1 MRDTCETDAGLSPL
15 PERMNKQLLS
25 AALQANDWLRQT
37 ERSQCTGEQGKS
49 IKKLTAHLISVLEY
63 YFKKNSLRNEV
74 TQSWWTGMPVSFRL
88 AELFSAQLIS
98 SKLKRKWGPFAKH
111 SISVSHF
118 SAADSSF
125 YFICASSYFLIVT
138 VTGKSKKLMSVVSYK
153 T

>member
-63 YFKKNSLRNEV
+63 YLKKNSLRNEV
-74 TQSWWTGMPVSFRL
+74 TQS
-88 AELFSAQLIS
+88 
-98 SKLKRKWGPFAKH
+98 
-111 SISVSHF
+111 
-118 SAADSSF
+118 
-125 YFICASSYFLIVT
+125 
-138 VTGKSKKLMSVVSYK
+138 
-153 T
+153 

>member
-74 TQSWWTGMPVSFRL
+74 TQS
-88 AELFSAQLIS
+88 
-98 SKLKRKWGPFAKH
+98 
-111 SISVSHF
+111 
-118 SAADSSF
+118 
-125 YFICASSYFLIVT
+125 
-138 VTGKSKKLMSVVSYK
+138 
-153 T
+153 

>member
-1 MRDTCETDAGLSPL
+1 
-15 PERMNKQLLS
+15 MNKQLLS

-88 AELFSAQLIS
+88 AELFSAHLIE
-98 SKLKRKWGPFAKH
+98 A
-111 SISVSHF
+111 
-118 SAADSSF
+118 
-125 YFICASSYFLIVT
+125 
-138 VTGKSKKLMSVVSYK
+138 
-153 T
+153 